1 MSHAE
6 TALACQVSYQVKEV
20 REEKAKLTQIISE
33 SRNHAPALP
42 VLLYLEVAS
51 DCPCSTQSLRP
62 QNQSPGTSFDSITAC
77 TLTCRSILVL
87 EARL

>member
-33 SRNHAPALP
+33 SRNHALAFP

-51 DCPCSTQSLRP
+51 DCPCSTQRLR
-62 QNQSPGTSFDSITAC
+62 DSDRKIKAPEHH
-77 TLTCRSILVL
+77 LSRSQRAHSHV
-87 EARL
+87 EAY